1 MLLRLLKINSKHTL
15 TSINNYQKIAKNI
28 YRCYNRGNMLD
39 KKSTAVL
46 KALNKLAINSAYKVV
61 TTDEI
66 ISNLTQKSQFDAD
79 SVNEIIAY
87 LGKQEYINI
96 KFSEENTYCYS
107 LLPKARIF
115 LEQESGKVKQKKST
129 LPFLNYI
136 FVFVASFVGTM
147 LALIIFFAIV
157 L

>member
-1 MLLRLLKINSKHTL
+1 
-15 TSINNYQKIAKNI
+15 
-28 YRCYNRGNMLD
+28 MLD

-66 ISNLTQKSQFDAD
+66 ISNLTQKSQFDTD
-79 SVNEIIAY
+79 SVNEIMSY

-107 LLPKARIF
+107 LLPKARIL
-115 LEQESGKVKQKKST
+115 LEQSDGKIKQTKPNM
-129 LPFLNYI
+129 PFLNY
-136 FVFVASFVGTM
+136 VY
-147 LALIIFFAIV
+147 IIRGNSITTKDKRQF
-157 L
+157 

>member
-1 MLLRLLKINSKHTL
+1 
-15 TSINNYQKIAKNI
+15 
-28 YRCYNRGNMLD
+28 MLD

-66 ISNLTQKSQFDAD
+66 IS
-79 SVNEIIAY
+79 Y

-107 LLPKARIF
+107 LLPKARIL
-115 LEQESGKVKQKKST
+115 LEQSDGKIKQTKPNM
-129 LPFLNYI
+129 PFLNYVYI
-136 FVFVASFVGTM
+136 FIASFVGTM
-147 LALIIFFAIV
+147 LALIIFFLIT

>member
-1 MLLRLLKINSKHTL
+1 MLLSLLKINFKHTL

-28 YRCYNRGNMLD
+28 CRWYNRGDMLD

-46 KALNKLAINSAYKVV
+46 KALNKLAMSSAYKVV
-61 TTDEI
+61 TSDEI
-66 ISNLTQKSQFDAD
+66 LSTLSQKSQFDAD
-79 SVNEIIAY
+79 SINEIISY
-87 LGKQEYINI
+87 LEKQEYINI

-115 LEQESGKVKQKKST
+115 LEQEGGKVKPKKST

-136 FVFVASFVGTM
+136 YIFIASFLGTM
-147 LALIIFFAIV
+147 LALIIFFAIT